1 MQKDLFDNQ
10 EPSEKE
16 GKILSLRNKL
26 NEFEWN
32 QFCRL
37 GEMMGDGLH
46 HESDGKWIPRE
57 YKRLSKIL
65 IPEIKER
72 EKEQR
77 KLKAIRINE
86 QMDKILEKNK
96 CSCGGNL
103 KQKRSGSKVCYCLD
117 CNNRYVAN
125 YKKKK

>member
-10 EPSEKE
+10 ESSEKE
-16 GKILSLRNKL
+16 NTEPKKKVRE

-37 GEMMGDGLH
+37 GEMIGDGLH
-46 HESDGKWIPRE
+46 HESDGKWITRE

-77 KLKAIRINE
+77 KLKAIKINE